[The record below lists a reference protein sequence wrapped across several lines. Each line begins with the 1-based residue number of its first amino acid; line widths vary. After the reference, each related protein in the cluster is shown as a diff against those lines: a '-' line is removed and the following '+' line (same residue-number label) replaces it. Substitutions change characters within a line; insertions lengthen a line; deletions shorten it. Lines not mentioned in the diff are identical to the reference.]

1 MNNIELFTAALQLP
15 QPWKVTDVQFVPDGG
30 TKMSLHIS
38 IDFERGAKF
47 TFFRENGERVE
58 TTAHDTIERKWR
70 HLNFFQYEAYIHA
83 RIPRIRDGEGHC
95 LTVNPPWA
103 RKGSGFT
110 LLFEAL
116 AMELMRHMPVSVV
129 ARQMG
134 VTDKRLWRV
143 LMHYVDEALR
153 LRDYSAVSGIG
164 IDETSRKG
172 HSYITV
178 VVDLETR
185 KVIFATEGKDHTTVD
200 RFVEN
205 FLRHRGDP
213 GRVRTVTCDMS
224 LGFERGIADNFP
236 NSNTVIDK
244 FHVVK
249 HANEAV
255 DAVRKAECR
264 ENASLRKSKYLWL
277 KNDGNL
283 TARQREWKASILKGN
298 RHLKTGRAYS
308 MRVELQGIYGECRNR
323 DEACGRLVR
332 LCSWMMHS
340 RLDSM
345 KKFCRLLRGHWDEV
359 LNYFDHRYT
368 NAILEGINSKIQN
381 VKRRARGFK
390 NIEYFKSLI
399 YLDCG
404 GLDIDRVLANGIA
417 LV

>member
-1 MNNIELFTAALQLP
+1 
-15 QPWKVTDVQFVPDGG
+15 
-30 TKMSLHIS
+30 MSLHIT

-47 TFFRENGERVE
+47 TFSREGGKPVE
-58 TTAHDTIERKWR
+58 ATAYDTVDRKWR

-103 RKGSGFT
+103 RKGSSFT

-116 AMELMRHMPVSVV
+116 AMELMRHMPISVV

-143 LMHYVDEALR
+143 LLHYVNEALR
-153 LRDYSAVSGIG
+153 LQDYSAVSGIG

-172 HSYITV
+172 HNYVTV

-185 KVIFATEGKDHTTVD
+185 KVIFVTEGKDHTTVD

-205 FLRHRGDP
+205 FSGHNGDP
-213 GRVRTVTCDMS
+213 GRVRIVTCDMS

-236 NSNTVIDK
+236 NSKTVIDK
-244 FHVVK
+244 FHVIK

-255 DAVRKAECR
+255 DAVRKEESK
-264 ENASLRKSKYLWL
+264 ENPSLKKSKYLWL
-277 KNDGNL
+277 KNHANL
-283 TARQREWKASILKGN
+283 TDRQRKWMASILKGN

-308 MRVELQGIYGECRNR
+308 MRVELQAIYEECQDR
-323 DEACGRLVR
+323 EQACRRLLK

-340 RLDSM
+340 RLDAM
-345 KKFCRLLRGHWDEV
+345 KKFCRLLRGHWNEI

-390 NIEYFKSLI
+390 NLEYFKSLI

-404 GLDIDRVLANGIA
+404 GLDIDRVLANGMT